1 MALLSFILAL
11 LESHQSRAHT
21 RFNAN
26 AVAHLNDS
34 QLRDIGLYRVDGHV
48 RPIDDPL
55 ALAAE
60 LKVKQEAAIKALVDM
75 RDKETQTTGRSIN
88 SLPNKVDQTNG
99 KM

>member
-11 LESHQSRAHT
+11 LESHQSRAHM

-34 QLRDIGLYRVDGHV
+34 QLRDVGLYRVDGHV

-75 RDKETQTTGRSIN
+75 RDKETQTTGRSIKGL
-88 SLPNKVDQTNG
+88 SSKTD
-99 KM
+99 